1 LLSEKRSIEEKL
13 EMFEQQD
20 INGSGDNFNR
30 NKFDLSF
37 PSYQENGYTTKGV
50 KSVSY

>member
-1 LLSEKRSIEEKL
+1 MLSEKRSIEEKL
-13 EMFEQQD
+13 ETFEQQD
-20 INGSGDNFNR
+20 INVSGDSFNR